1 MRKYIALLTAVL
13 LLSTSMA
20 GCIDIHKFKDWFVPT
35 EEEVIEY
42 TTNRYNLM
50 TKIFNTTL
58 IPFDPDNILE
68 SYSEEFDVEIIPMT
82 DSILFDID
90 VQMESGEEVWEIIN
104 ESWPGGDPPDE
115 LKEFVEQLLEA
126 ASQRYIE
133 VTITSPEG
141 VEWYYARFNDTESV
155 DTDRIQSPS
164 EGEWKVYVDGI
175 GVGPDLTDFGI
186 ELAYHDSIS
195 IDVTIREPI
204 V

>member
-1 MRKYIALLTAVL
+1 MRKYIALFTAVL

-20 GCIDIHKFKDWFVPT
+20 GCIDIHIFRDLFVPT
-35 EEEVIEY
+35 EEEVIDY

-58 IPFDPDNILE
+58 IPFNPDNILE
-68 SYSEEFDVEIIPMT
+68 SYSGEFDVEIIPMT
-82 DSILFDID
+82 DSVLFDID

-104 ESWPGGDPPDE
+104 ETWPGDLPDE
-115 LKEFVEQLLEA
+115 LEERVEQILEA

-141 VEWYYARFNDTESV
+141 VEWFHARFNDTESV

-164 EGEWKVYVDGI
+164 EGEWKVYVDGV
-175 GVGPDLTDFGI
+175 GVGPDATDFGI